1 MALLR
6 CSRPA
11 IWGCPRAP
19 LRRGQRRGGSA
30 GRRSLEG
37 AGARRGSPRLP
48 EGRAGRGVVDGRRH
62 RRVRRAVGLRSLA
75 AWCSSEVRARFRR
88 RLFASVEVSETE
100 DPRLFKALVR
110 WLERRRVLASSGSFR
125 AVAAEPRASG
135 KPNGPRAPASFRPR
149 DDVCLLPLFGEL
161 ESARFA
167 FGGATLW
174 VTLEGGGSLS
184 GTDASN
190 LRALIGD
197 MRPSPARRA
206 ARATAR
212 SGLAPQTLRVAALRG
227 AAAPDAVARLCR
239 EAPGRR
245 GRGPAPRAARA
256 AAPEKV
262 AAADGPS
269 LSELLNAVDG
279 VRAAADG
286 RILFITTNR
295 VDALDGAL
303 RPGRYTST
311 TTMSPKTP
319 KDLAVALAKF
329 VGSEGKSA
337 TFMNTFYER
346 NPHAKAIIKDFGKVK
361 GFIGE
366 FPDILRY
373 DESRG
378 HLCLDIYAVAPRP
391 SRPVAAARPKKAA
404 VAARPPTQVA
414 AQPPPRQAAA
424 ARPPADLR
432 SRTVEC
438 TKMGSRT
445 LAARLDEAKVPAP
458 GDDEVDLGEFF
469 YGLEAEASREAASR
483 RCLRRATLVG
493 AGARDPG
500 AETALFGRAI
510 PGAHVFLNL
519 ADPFCVVALG
529 VQGSGKSHTVATIV
543 ESCLMPVDEPADRP
557 LVRLAKPMAVLALHF
572 GKSAQ
577 DACELAGLFRPA
589 RELATPHRVRPV
601 VLVSPSFY
609 KQRVAYYAGA
619 DVEVHPLLFNWA
631 SLGAAHLRAIM
642 RLDDEKS
649 QQLYVSVALDLLR
662 RYQQQ
667 GRSRTLTTSPRRSTA
682 SAARARRRARSSS
695 GSSSSN
701 PCSSRR
707 RATRT
712 TASRRSTRSRS
723 SSARALIVADLT
735 DPLLSAA
742 DANGIFQV
750 LLEQFR
756 ACDVDAGKL
765 VVLDEAHRYLSGD
778 SGSASAV
785 VDAVRVMRHEALRV
799 VVSTQ
804 SPLTLPPEILELA
817 SVAVLH
823 AFHSSDWYAY
833 LASKLAIPKDGFS
846 TVRRL
851 DPGDA
856 LVFAARAD
864 LAPAEE
870 FEEQDGRDCAVI
882 RIRRRLTRDLG
893 ASRRPR

>member
-1 MALLR
+1 
-6 CSRPA
+6 
-11 IWGCPRAP
+11 
-19 LRRGQRRGGSA
+19 
-30 GRRSLEG
+30 
-37 AGARRGSPRLP
+37 
-48 EGRAGRGVVDGRRH
+48 
-62 RRVRRAVGLRSLA
+62 
-75 AWCSSEVRARFRR
+75 
-88 RLFASVEVSETE
+88 
-100 DPRLFKALVR
+100 
-110 WLERRRVLASSGSFR
+110 
-125 AVAAEPRASG
+125 
-135 KPNGPRAPASFRPR
+135 
-149 DDVCLLPLFGEL
+149 
-161 ESARFA
+161 
-167 FGGATLW
+167 
-174 VTLEGGGSLS
+174 
-184 GTDASN
+184 
-190 LRALIGD
+190 
-197 MRPSPARRA
+197 
-206 ARATAR
+206 
-212 SGLAPQTLRVAALRG
+212 
-227 AAAPDAVARLCR
+227 
-239 EAPGRR
+239 
-245 GRGPAPRAARA
+245 
-256 AAPEKV
+256 
-262 AAADGPS
+262 
-269 LSELLNAVDG
+269 
-279 VRAAADG
+279 
-286 RILFITTNR
+286 
-295 VDALDGAL
+295 
-303 RPGRYTST
+303 
-311 TTMSPKTP
+311 MSPKTP
-319 KDLAVALAKF
+319 KDVAVALAKF
-329 VGSEGKSA
+329 VGAKGMIGEKLGEFYREYPDARAIMKTFGKS
-337 TFMNTFYER
+337 
-346 NPHAKAIIKDFGKVK
+346 KDFVSS
-361 GFIGE
+361 
-366 FPDILRY
+366 FPQILRMHENK
-373 DESRG
+373 DGNGIVIR
-378 HLCLDIYAVAPRP
+378 AVT
-391 SRPVAAARPKKAA
+391 AR
-404 VAARPPTQVA
+404 
-414 AQPPPRQAAA
+414 PPRQAAA

-577 DACELAGLFRPA
+577 DARELAGLFRPA
-589 RELATPHRVRPV
+589 RELAAPHRVRPV

-609 KQRVAYYAGA
+609 KQRVAYYAGS
-619 DVEVHPLLFNWA
+619 DVEVRPLLFNWA

-667 GRSRTLTTSPRRSTA
+667 GRLPDFDDF
-682 SAARARRRARSSS
+682 SAEIDGLCSS
-695 GSSSSN
+695 GTQAGPLKQRLQLLESVLVE
-701 PCSSRR
+701 
-707 RATRT
+707 ATRN
-712 TASRRSTRSRS
+712 ADNGLAAKHAPLAKLVGSG
-723 SSARALIVADLT
+723 ALIVADLT

-778 SGSASAV
+778 SGFASAV

-893 ASRRPR
+893 ASRRSAR